1 LYFSGKVSLFK
12 QKTMRAIIQK
22 LLGPLLSLVLLTLGN
37 GLFNTFV
44 SIRLEMEGAEI
55 ETIGMVTSALYA
67 GILLGSIWIDRWIAK
82 VGHVPALMLFAGASG
97 VLVLAQGLWLE
108 PIYWALL
115 RFFGGVCM
123 AGVFVA
129 IESWFLLQ
137 STKQTRSAVLS
148 IYVAVFYTALS
159 LGQLLIH
166 GSTLDSFAPFLT
178 VSFLCFAS
186 IIPLFFQ
193 KATPPKIEQ
202 TSRLS
207 IWELM
212 RRSPL
217 GFSGGVISGVVLATV
232 YGIVPAFAK
241 EMGLTVSDVGNLM
254 AVIIFG
260 GLSLQWPIGYLAD
273 KTDRRSVLNGVAFA
287 SILCSLALAWIG
299 PNSPFFWLLAWVFG
313 GFAFGLYP
321 LSMALACESV
331 EEKEIVPATGGF
343 VLAYGIGAVS
353 GPLLAPLA
361 MEGFGSSALF
371 YFLAG
376 IFCLLNAVGLYKR
389 VVAPK
394 KELEE

>member
-1 LYFSGKVSLFK
+1 
-12 QKTMRAIIQK
+12 MRAIVQK

-44 SIRLEMEGAEI
+44 SVRLEMEGI
-55 ETIGMVTSALYA
+55 DVETIGIVTSSLYA
-67 GILLGSIWIDRWIAK
+67 GILLGSIWIDRFIAK
-82 VGHVPALMLFAGASG
+82 VGHIKALALFAGASG
-97 VLVLAQGLWLE
+97 LLTLAQGLWLNA
-108 PIYWALL
+108 IYWAFL
-115 RFFGGVCM
+115 RFAGGVCM

-137 STKQTRSAVLS
+137 STKETRSGVLS
-148 IYVAVFYTALS
+148 LYVAVFYTALS

-178 VSFLCFAS
+178 VGFFCFAS
-186 IIPLFFQ
+186 IIPLLFQ
-193 KATPPKIEQ
+193 KTSPPKIEQ
-202 TSRLS
+202 TSRLP
-207 IWELM
+207 IWELC

-217 GFSGGVISGVVLATV
+217 GFAGGVVSGIVLATV
-232 YGIVPAFAK
+232 YGLVPVFAK
-241 EMGLTVSDVGNLM
+241 EMGLTISNVGNLM

-273 KTDRRSVLNGVAFA
+273 KTDRRKVLNGVTFI
-287 SILCSLALAWIG
+287 SIFCSLSLAWIG
-299 PNSPFFWLLAWVFG
+299 PSSPFFWLLAWIFG

-321 LSMALACESV
+321 LSMALACERV
-331 EEKEIVPATGGF
+331 EEKEIVPATGSF
-343 VLAYGIGAVS
+343 VLAYGLGAVL

-376 IFCLLNAVGLYKR
+376 IFTLLSSVGLYKKA
-389 VVAPK
+389 VPK